1 MQVAKISYNDENA
14 PVAFT
19 KSLKETGFGVI
30 IDHPIKPQLVEAV
43 YKEWKIFFNSDSS
56 TTIYLTH

>member
-1 MQVAKISYNDENA
+1 MQLTKISYNDENA

-43 YKEWKIFFNSDSS
+43 YKEWKIFFSSD
-56 TTIYLTH
+56 